1 MSNSIACIVYRN
13 GKILIAHRNPVGD
26 MGGRWEFPGGKVD
39 PGETETQAIVR
50 EMQEEFSV
58 RAEPGRKITDSVF
71 YHKDKKCTLNAY
83 FVFLEHDGIAVPYRL
98 TEHSEYAWVKP
109 EDIPSDNFVDSDLQI
124 YPEVLKAIKNEK
136 S

>member
-58 RAEPGRKITDSVF
+58 RAEPSRKITDSVF
-71 YHKDKKCTLNAY
+71 YHKDKK
-83 FVFLEHDGIAVPYRL
+83 
-98 TEHSEYAWVKP
+98 
-109 EDIPSDNFVDSDLQI
+109 
-124 YPEVLKAIKNEK
+124 
-136 S
+136 